1 MDILSKDNSLI
12 LRGLC
17 ITSVI
22 LHNFLTF
29 PQFGL
34 SRCNEMSF
42 SVEKTWAF
50 LNSLGHGN
58 MIAEFITFIGWVAMP
73 VFVFLTGYGVTIS
86 SSSSHLEPIE
96 YIKKQWLKLVL
107 LLTPML
113 IVFGMQ
119 DIIQHDY
126 ATFVKRLFYP
136 TLLVNFAYPYLR
148 AVPGTYWYFSLTFQF
163 YLIWAIWGERLNKKN
178 LLWLSLF
185 FIVGLWL
192 LCRANIPS
200 FLSIYKH
207 CFTGWFFMFA
217 FGVYMAKYKN
227 NWFSRIVTTWWQE
240 ILLMISLLALV
251 IAMNL
256 YLESW
261 LFVPFFALFLIIF
274 MGRLVLRFKY
284 ISKAISFIGRY
295 SACIFV
301 CHPLMKSVVSKIGFR
316 YTDNMLLLV
325 LSYVILTI
333 ALSIL
338 YARLYNYLRTKF
350 V

>member
-1 MDILSKDNSLI
+1 
-12 LRGLC
+12 
-17 ITSVI
+17 
-22 LHNFLTF
+22 
-29 PQFGL
+29 
-34 SRCNEMSF
+34 
-42 SVEKTWAF
+42 
-50 LNSLGHGN
+50 
-58 MIAEFITFIGWVAMP
+58 
-73 VFVFLTGYGVTIS
+73 
-86 SSSSHLEPIE
+86 
-96 YIKKQWLKLVL
+96 
-107 LLTPML
+107 ML

-261 LFVPFFALFLIIF
+261 LFVPFVALFLIIF

-301 CHPLMKSVVSKIGFR
+301 CHPLIKSVVSKIGFR

-325 LSYVILTI
+325 LIYVILSLTM
-333 ALSIL
+333 SIL